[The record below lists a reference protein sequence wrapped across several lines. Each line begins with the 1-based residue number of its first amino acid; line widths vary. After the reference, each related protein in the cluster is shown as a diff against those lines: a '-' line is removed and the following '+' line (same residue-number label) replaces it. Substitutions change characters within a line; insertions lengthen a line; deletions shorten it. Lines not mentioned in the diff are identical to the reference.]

1 MNQKRI
7 VTIILLVLFTSM
19 LHPTTFAALQQISLS
34 NPQPQICSIQTP
46 ESTNPSISELQP
58 GDIAFKHPDVFPD
71 YLPTIIDHCLI
82 FVEYDHIT
90 QKYLFIEA
98 SISGSRVRYRY
109 ETEEALK
116 GEFYGP
122 FARVKSATETQKQ
135 NAIAFAKTQLG
146 TSFQGEWVNKNHNP
160 KDIKNDEYADE
171 WYCSELIWAAYYNC
185 NNSFPDQE
193 PENGYIFG
201 EGIDLDPNGWNP
213 DFMNYTVI
221 RPKEIARNRKNIQLF
236 YLDNWFNSTTHYD
249 PITTLF
255 KITQHL
261 LFYTSQF

>member
-1 MNQKRI
+1 MMKRKKI
-7 VTIILLVLFTSM
+7 ITIIFALLFTST
-19 LHPTTFAALQQISLS
+19 LHPITFANTQQTVS
-34 NPQPQICSIQTP
+34 NPPPQLCSIQIP
-46 ESTNPSISELQP
+46 ESTNPGISELQP

-82 FVEYDHIT
+82 FLEYDHIN

-122 FARVKSATETQKQ
+122 FARVKTANETQKQ

-146 TSFQGEWVNKNHNP
+146 KLFQGEWINKNYNP
-160 KDIKNDEYADE
+160 KDINNDMYADE

-185 NNSFPDQE
+185 NNSFPEQE
-193 PENGYIFG
+193 PENGYTYG
-201 EGIDLDPNGWNP
+201 AGIDLDPNGWDP

-221 RPKEIARNRKNIQLF
+221 RPKEIARNRKHIQIF
-236 YLDNWFNSTTHYD
+236 YLDGWFNSTINYD
-249 PITTLF
+249 PVTTLF
-255 KITQHL
+255 KIIKHL
-261 LFYTSQF
+261 QFRTYIY